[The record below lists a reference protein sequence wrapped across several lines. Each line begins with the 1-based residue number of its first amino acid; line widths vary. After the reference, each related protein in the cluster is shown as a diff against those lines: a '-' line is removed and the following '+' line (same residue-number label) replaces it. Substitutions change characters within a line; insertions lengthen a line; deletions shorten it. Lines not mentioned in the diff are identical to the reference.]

1 MFDPA
6 KTVVTGGVGKWSASS
21 KTKWKS
27 RARKKRK
34 LRSKTFKI
42 SVTTTGLRRKAEA
55 YFGFRP
61 ERGVPEMVQN
71 MYRHL
76 DVYGDLSDD
85 NSYNIRVLK
94 KMRLGSR

>member
-42 SVTTTGLRRKAEA
+42 SVTTT
-55 YFGFRP
+55 
-61 ERGVPEMVQN
+61 
-71 MYRHL
+71 
-76 DVYGDLSDD
+76 
-85 NSYNIRVLK
+85 
-94 KMRLGSR
+94 